1 MNIHIQLAQFPDEL
15 EEQRKVM
22 LSQLPINGYATT
34 QELFNACFQ
43 WVELEKGPFH
53 TNGYKEYFWNIVAN
67 LKHENSSHLALSVF
81 LKNNS
86 CSDVQLFLLLR
97 LLTKMATD
105 ACAWDNRMET
115 YQDRGKTIFSEEEWQ
130 GLFKEPQEVYQM
142 GNVLQ
147 YNKRSVFLNRHLV
160 YVKQFLGVLPKSN

>member
-1 MNIHIQLAQFPDEL
+1 MNIHIQLAQFLEGL
-15 EEQRKVM
+15 EEQRKAI
-22 LSQLPINGYATT
+22 LSYLPVNGYKTT
-34 QELFNACFQ
+34 QELFSACAEWIDLEHGP
-43 WVELEKGPFH
+43 WVA
-53 TNGYKEYFWNIVAN
+53 NGYKEYFWNIVAN

-97 LLTKMATD
+97 LLTKTATD

-130 GLFKEPQEVYQM
+130 GLFKEPQETYQI
-142 GNVLQ
+142 GNICQ
-147 YNKRSVFLNRHLV
+147 YNKRSIYLNRQLV
-160 YVKQFLGVLPKSN
+160 HVKQFLGVLPKSN